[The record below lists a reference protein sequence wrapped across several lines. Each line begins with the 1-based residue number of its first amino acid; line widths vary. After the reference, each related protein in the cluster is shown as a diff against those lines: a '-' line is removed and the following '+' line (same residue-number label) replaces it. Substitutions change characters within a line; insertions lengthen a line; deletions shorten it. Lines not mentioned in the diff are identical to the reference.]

1 MQRYRLT
8 IAYDGTDFCGWQ
20 KQEPPEPERSPG
32 APPPPRELILEGHEA
47 TQPGRV
53 VLRTVQAVVE
63 RAVREAVREPITL
76 LGASRTDS
84 GVHARGQVGAFTA
97 GWTTTGGWPLE
108 RGVEPLRR
116 AINSRLP
123 GDVIVTRVEAAEPG
137 FDPIGGA
144 VRKCYTY
151 TIFCGPDRPLW
162 RRRTATFVREA
173 LDVEAMNRAAG
184 AMVGEFDFAA
194 FAASGHGRLS
204 TVRRVD
210 SCAVE
215 TCDEQA
221 DRGHLIRIT
230 VTGGGFLYNQVRIMA
245 GTLVEAG
252 RGRLDPALVP
262 EIIASR
268 DRSRAGPTMKPE
280 GLCLEWIRYAG
291 E

>member
-20 KQEPPEPERSPG
+20 KQEPPAPEECADASVPPG
-32 APPPPRELILEGHEA
+32 HLVLEGHEA
-47 TQPGRV
+47 AQPGRV

-97 GWTTTGGWPLE
+97 GWTTSGGWPLE
-108 RGVEPLRR
+108 RGAEPLRR

-123 GDVIVTRVEAAEPG
+123 QDVLVREVAPAAPD

-144 VRKCYTY
+144 LRKCYTY
-151 TIFCGPDRPLW
+151 TVFNGSDRPLW
-162 RRRTATFVREA
+162 HRRSATFVREG
-173 LDVEAMNRAAG
+173 LDVEAMQRAAG

-194 FAASGHGRLS
+194 FAASGHGRLT

-210 SCAVE
+210 SCVVE
-215 TCDEQA
+215 ANDDA
-221 DRGHLIRIT
+221 MDGGRLIRIT

-245 GTLVEAG
+245 GTIVEAG
-252 RGRLDPALVP
+252 RGRIDPGQVP
-262 EIIASR
+262 AIIASR